1 MRAEGQAGARG
12 EDRPPAGTGEGQW
25 CRFVLACCLSTAMR
39 VRRQG
44 GTDVALSSVVMLGH
58 RAEHPGRPFRHLPW
72 ALGSRPR
79 VTVEGGGAM
88 CAITAGWRASP
99 TLDRYG
105 AEKRCA
111 RIRQC
116 HPRPETRRVGKEGG
130 STG

>member
-1 MRAEGQAGARG
+1 MVFGVLFKQKTAYEMRIS
-12 EDRPPAGTGEGQW
+12 DW
-25 CRFVLACCLSTAMR
+25 SSDLCSSDL
-39 VRRQG
+39 
-44 GTDVALSSVVMLGH
+44 VALSSVVMLGH

-105 AEKRCA
+105 AENRCA
-111 RIRQC
+111 RLRQ
-116 HPRPETRRVGKEGG
+116 
-130 STG
+130 